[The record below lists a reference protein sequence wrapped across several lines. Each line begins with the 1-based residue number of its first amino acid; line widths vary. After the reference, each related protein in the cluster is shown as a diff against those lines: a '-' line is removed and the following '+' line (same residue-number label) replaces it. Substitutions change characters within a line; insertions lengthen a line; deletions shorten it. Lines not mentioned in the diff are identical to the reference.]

1 MINPILLII
10 IPKPIVAATGM
21 AINKK
26 GQRDLSNPVR
36 WITLMT
42 FISIK
47 TAITTIRI
55 IIPIGGP
62 LSLNAFAKPS
72 KMNGDPIMKITN
84 TWRKKLI
91 AVHLK
96 VLLLSAFTN
105 FNPNFKSR
113 TEKMNPNPTSI
124 EYVNIIPRGIFP
136 PSCSML
142 KIMFNTKESLLFE
155 N

>member
-1 MINPILLII
+1 MNNPTLSII
-10 IPKPIVAATGM
+10 IPNPIVAAIGI

-26 GQRDLSNPVR
+26 GQIDLSNPVR
-36 WITLMT
+36 WITLIT
-42 FISIK
+42 FISMK
-47 TAITTIRI
+47 TAITTIKI

-62 LSLNAFAKPS
+62 LSFNAFANPS
-72 KMNGDPIMKITN
+72 KMNGDPIMKTTA
-84 TWRKKLI
+84 TWSKELI

-105 FNPNFKSR
+105 LKPNFKSS
-113 TEKMNPNPTSI
+113 TEIMNPTPASI
-124 EYVNIIPRGIFP
+124 EYVNRIPRGISP
-136 PSCSML
+136 PICNTL